1 MSCTT
6 ILVGKDAS
14 YDGSTMMARNDDS
27 PSGKFTPKKFVVV
40 SPEEQPRI
48 YRSELSHV
56 EIKLPDNPMSYTAV
70 PNALKG
76 EGIWAAAGVNAA
88 NVAMTATETI
98 TSNERVLGADPLVV
112 YEPARKKAE
121 LDFPAAP
128 ESERKPAVDD
138 FNRDEKAI
146 TASGTDIPVNSIYEE
161 TAEDSEVKT
170 AAESVVKTK
179 ENVGGIGEE
188 DLVVLVLPYIHSARE
203 GVKRLGALLEEFG
216 TYEMNGIGF
225 QDRDEIW
232 WMETIGGHHW
242 MARRVPDDQYVVMP
256 NQLGIDQLDLRD
268 AMGDQ
273 KEYMCSADLE
283 EFIEENHLDLSMV
296 GDTFST
302 GFGFRIVEEEE
313 PLTGR
318 VFNPRDAFGSHD
330 DADHVYNTPRAWYME
345 RYFNPH
351 YCKWDGP
358 AAELRPESDNLPWS
372 LKPERRI
379 TPEDIK
385 YILSSHYQGTPFDPY
400 ATYGEASMRGAYRS
414 IGVSRTDFMGLFQ
427 IRPYV
432 PEEISAVEWIAFSS
446 NVFNTMAPFYTNIR
460 VTPDYL
466 ANTRAEVSTDNFY
479 WNSRLIGALSDSGYG
494 KCLFHVERYQQ
505 ETLSK
510 AHEILGKYDR
520 LLSEQIH
527 EMNSEDG
534 QETSAKLSEKISETC
549 EQANQETAD
558 MLREQTALVLDKVL
572 YEVSCQMKNS
582 YARSDA

>member
-40 SPEEQPRI
+40 SPKEQPRI

-56 EIKLPDNPMSYTAV
+56 EIKLPENPMAYTAV

-98 TSNERVLGADPLVV
+98 TSNERVLGADPLVE
-112 YEPARKKAE
+112 YKPAPEKAE
-121 LDFPAAP
+121 LNFPSAP
-128 ESERKPAVDD
+128 EDSAMQTDSAAQV
-138 FNRDEKAI
+138 
-146 TASGTDIPVNSIYEE
+146 SGKE
-161 TAEDSEVKT
+161 TGSA
-170 AAESVVKTK
+170 
-179 ENVGGIGEE
+179 GGIGEE
-188 DLVVLVLPYIHSARE
+188 DLVVLVLPYIHTARE
-203 GVKRLGALLEEFG
+203 GVERLGTLLEEFG

-268 AMGDQ
+268 AMGEK
-273 KEYMCSADLE
+273 KEFMCSADLE
-283 EFIEENHLDLSMV
+283 EFIAQNHLDLSMV
-296 GDTFST
+296 GDTFSN
-302 GFGFRIVEEEE
+302 GFGFRLVEEEA

-358 AAELRPESDNLPWS
+358 AADLRPESDNLPWS

-385 YILSSHYQGTPFDPY
+385 YILSSHYQGTPYDPY
-400 ATYGEASMRGAYRS
+400 AAYGETSQRGAYRS

-432 PEEISAVEWIAFSS
+432 PEEISAVEWLAFSS

-466 ANTRAEVSTDNFY
+466 ANTGAEVSTDNFY
-479 WNSRLIGALSDSGYG
+479 WNSRLIGALSDAGYG

-505 ETLSK
+505 ETLSR
-510 AHEILGKYDR
+510 AHEILGKYDT
-520 LLSEQIH
+520 LLSEQIQGTD
-527 EMNSEDG
+527 SETVQAEDDSRA
-534 QETSAKLSEKISETC
+534 SAKGAAPEELDRTPAGADQENVSPKIKTSEISDLC
-549 EQANQETAD
+549 EKANQEIAD
-558 MLREQTALVLDKVL
+558 MLRSKTAQVLDKVL
-572 YEVSCQMKNS
+572 YEVSCRMKNS